1 MHMESSMREFASAAV
16 KNAIAAL
23 EAFAREGLDPVVR
36 AAETMAQAM
45 TSGRKVLVFGNGG
58 SAADAQHFVAEL
70 VNRYQLE
77 RPPLPALALTTDTST
92 LTSIANDYHFD
103 EIFVRQ
109 IKALGLEADVAL
121 GISTSGRS
129 PNVLKGLAAAKSR
142 GLVTVGLTGAGGGEM
157 KPLCDIL
164 IAAPSE
170 DTPRVQEV
178 HAVVVHLLCELVD
191 IRLFGRS
198 K

>member
-1 MHMESSMREFASAAV
+1 MREFASAAV